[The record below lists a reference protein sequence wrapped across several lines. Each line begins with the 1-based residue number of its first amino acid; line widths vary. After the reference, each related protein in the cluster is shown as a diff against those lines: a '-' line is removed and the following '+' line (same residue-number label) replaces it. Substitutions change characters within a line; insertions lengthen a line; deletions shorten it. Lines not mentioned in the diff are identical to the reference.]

1 MRILITGSRD
11 WTDTGYLWTRLHRVM
26 EDNPDEQEFTYVHGG
41 ARGADM
47 LVEKWVEFI
56 QPWAEHVDRVIT
68 TEVHPAE
75 WRTYGKR
82 AGFVRNREMVEAG
95 ADLCLAFIK
104 DESKGATMTAN
115 MAEKNGIITMRYTA

>member
-1 MRILITGSRD
+1 
-11 WTDTGYLWTRLHRVM
+11 
-26 EDNPDEQEFTYVHGG
+26 
-41 ARGADM
+41 
-47 LVEKWVEFI
+47 
-56 QPWAEHVDRVIT
+56 
-68 TEVHPAE
+68 VHPAE